1 MTKKEKNNKKEKIEE
16 EVKKIPVEAA
26 EEHQETASAWE
37 EAMSENG
44 EQPEDGEQPEGYKQ
58 AETQLE
64 ALQKQLEEAEAKA
77 AENLDGWQRA
87 QAEFI
92 NYKNRVQRDREM
104 DYATM
109 KGDIIKK
116 MLPVLDDMER
126 ALANR
131 PEGDSWANG
140 MELIARKFHGVL
152 EAEGIK
158 KIEAEGQEFD
168 PNFHEAISSEPN
180 DEVESGHVIAVM
192 QNGYML
198 GERVIRPAMVRVAQ

>member
-1 MTKKEKNNKKEKIEE
+1 MTEKEKKNKKEKIEE
-16 EVKKIPVEAA
+16 EVNENQVKAA
-26 EEHQETASAWE
+26 EELE
-37 EAMSENG
+37 EAVSSSEEETSENG
-44 EQPEDGEQPEGYKQ
+44 DQ
-58 AETQLE
+58 ARAEIE
-64 ALQKQLEEAEAKA
+64 ALQKQLEEAETKA

-104 DYATM
+104 DYLAM

-116 MLPVLDDMER
+116 VLPVLDDMER
-126 ALANR
+126 ALANL
-131 PEGDSWANG
+131 PESDAWANG
-140 MELIARKFHGVL
+140 MELIVRKFQNIL
-152 EAEGIK
+152 EAEGVK
-158 KIEAEGQEFD
+158 RIEAAGQPFD

-180 DEVESGHVIAVM
+180 EDVESGHVIEVM

>member
-1 MTKKEKNNKKEKIEE
+1 MTEREKKQKKKEQPE
-16 EVKKIPVEAA
+16 EVIEVPAEAA
-26 EEHQETASAWE
+26 EIP
-37 EAMSENG
+37 EN
-44 EQPEDGEQPEGYKQ
+44 DGQ
-58 AETQLE
+58 AIAEIE

-104 DYATM
+104 DYLSM

-116 MLPVLDDMER
+116 LLPVLDDMER

-131 PEGDSWANG
+131 PGGDSWANG
-140 MELIARKFHGVL
+140 MELIARKFQNIL
-152 EAEGIK
+152 EAESVK
-158 KIEAEGQEFD
+158 RIEAAGQLFD

-180 DEVESGHVIAVM
+180 EDVESGYVIEVV

>member
-1 MTKKEKNNKKEKIEE
+1 MTQKEKKDKKEKIEE
-16 EVKKIPVEAA
+16 VTDARVEATVSSP
-26 EEHQETASAWE
+26 EGE
-37 EAMSENG
+37 MPENG
-44 EQPEDGEQPEGYKQ
+44 MQ
-58 AETQLE
+58 AEMEIE

-104 DYATM
+104 DYLSM

-116 MLPVLDDMER
+116 VLPVLDDMER

-140 MELIARKFHGVL
+140 LELIARKFQNIL
-152 EAEGIK
+152 DAEGVK
-158 KIEAEGQEFD
+158 RIEATGQSFD

-180 DEVESGHVIAVM
+180 EDVESGHVIEVV

-198 GERVIRPAMVRVAQ
+198 GERVIRPAMVRVAA

>member
-1 MTKKEKNNKKEKIEE
+1 MPKKEHKHIKDEEIIEE
-16 EVKKIPVEAA
+16 VTETSIEAGELPKDSDPV
-26 EEHQETASAWE
+26 S
-37 EAMSENG
+37 G
-44 EQPEDGEQPEGYKQ
+44 EI
-58 AETQLE
+58 E
-64 ALQKQLEEAEAKA
+64 ALQKKLEEAEAKA

-92 NYKNRVQRDREM
+92 NYKNRIQRDREM
-104 DYATM
+104 EYASM

-116 MLPVLDDMER
+116 LLPVLDDIER

-140 MELIARKFHGVL
+140 MELIARKFQNVL
-152 EAEGIK
+152 ESENIK
-158 KIEAEGQEFD
+158 RIEAAGQPFD

-180 DEVESGHVIAVM
+180 EEVESGHVIEVM

-198 GERVIRPAMVRVAQ
+198 GERVIRPAIVRVAQ